1 MGEMGEEN
9 YQNFQVVTILTQN
22 QDQNSQG
29 DVGIE
34 PEPDKLVRKMEN
46 IAPHHFEIVIANNS
60 NFTSFTEWLAAGFTK
75 ADLQEEANQDHQDC
89 FEHIKSKTSFCYKTI
104 DSSFSFLKIKTISS
118 CHFCL
123 FPNKI

>member
-1 MGEMGEEN
+1 MGEMGEED
-9 YQNFQVVTILTQN
+9 YQNYQVVTILTQN

-75 ADLQEEANQDHQDC
+75 ADLQEEANQDR
-89 FEHIKSKTSFCYKTI
+89 FERIKSKTSFCYKTI
-104 DSSFSFLKIKTISS
+104 DSSFSFLK
-118 CHFCL
+118 
-123 FPNKI
+123 